1 MRREGTRERLERNI
15 VVEVHME
22 CAELTPCRSV
32 RQRTVKRDSCSVYV
46 VSFIYEYSPNLLAEQ
61 SVFMNQSHDPGKV
74 PIEAIERLR
83 CSDKHRV
90 MTRLNTLD
98 WSDK

>member
-1 MRREGTRERLERNI
+1 
-15 VVEVHME
+15 ME

-74 PIEAIERLR
+74 PSKLSRDSGAVI
-83 CSDKHRV
+83 S
-90 MTRLNTLD
+90 TG
-98 WSDK
+98 